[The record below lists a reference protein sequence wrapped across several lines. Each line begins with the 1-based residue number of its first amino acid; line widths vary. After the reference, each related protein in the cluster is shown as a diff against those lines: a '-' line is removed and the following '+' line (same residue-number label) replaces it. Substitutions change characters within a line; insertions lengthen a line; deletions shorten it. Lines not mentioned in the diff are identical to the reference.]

1 MIETIKKRRAANRNQ
16 TQMAK
21 LALLVIVV
29 ISFALLLANCGTDHA
44 QDRFVHASPG
54 TGPQDIALDG
64 KTVVT
69 ALGFGSV
76 SPATGYLTVTGGTRR
91 VESRDT
97 GTTTDLINSS
107 VGFGSG
113 KAYTV
118 IAAGLNAS
126 IAAILLTDDHG
137 APANGNFKL
146 RVAHVAPDLST
157 ALDFYIVPTGTDTTG
172 ISPTVASLSYGQ
184 ASAYQSLTAG
194 STDVIVTAAGTKTT
208 VMPAQTYNLTA
219 GQIRTL
225 LLIDNGTPTSPSLLE
240 LSDLN

>member
-1 MIETIKKRRAANRNQ
+1 MIGSINERTASGRCWAP
-16 TQMAK
+16 AK
-21 LALLVIVV
+21 LVLLAFVLIC
-29 ISFALLLANCGTDHA
+29 FALLLANCGTDHA
-44 QDRFVHASPG
+44 QARFVHASPDS
-54 TGPQDIALDG
+54 GPQDIAVDG
-64 KTVVT
+64 KTVAT

-97 GTTTDLINSS
+97 GTTTDRINSS

-118 IAAGLNAS
+118 IVSGLSAS
-126 IAAILLTDDHG
+126 TAAILLTDDHG
-137 APANGNFKL
+137 TPASGNFKL

-157 ALDFYIVPTGTDTTG
+157 ALDVYIVPTGTDITA

-184 ASAYQSLTAG
+184 ASAYQSMTAG
-194 STDVIVTAAGTKTT
+194 SKDVIVTEVGSKT
-208 VMPAQTYNLTA
+208 AKILQTYNLTA
-219 GQIRTL
+219 GQNRTL
-225 LLIDNGTPTSPSLLE
+225 LLIDGPAPSTTPALLQ